1 MAGVQ
6 STNIYMMPPF
16 KGQCMETNQGR
27 KFTLSPGQLKR
38 LKVFAD
44 MTEQQVSVFADSVEP
59 IQAKANHIIIKSNE
73 PGDCMYLLLDGDV
86 RVSEFVE
93 GRETMLATLETGDF
107 FGEMSLVDQRPRSAD
122 VVANRDCTLLKIT
135 KQAFD
140 QVIVDHPDTASR
152 FLLGILRTVAGRL
165 RKLDKKYGDS
175 MLLSRYWSPG
185 ASPQPKRAP

>member
-1 MAGVQ
+1 MQASQ
-6 STNIYMMPPF
+6 SRNAVF
-16 KGQCMETNQGR
+16 
-27 KFTLSPGQLKR
+27 SPGQLKR

-44 MTEQQVSVFADSVEP
+44 MTEEQVSVFADSVEP
-59 IQAKANHIIIKSNE
+59 IEVKVNQIIIKSND

-93 GRETMLATLETGDF
+93 GRETMLATLETSDF

-122 VVANRDCTLLKIT
+122 VVANRDCKLLKIT
-135 KQAFD
+135 KPAFD
-140 QVIVDHPDTASR
+140 RIIEQHPETASR

-175 MLLSRYWSPG
+175 MLLSRYWN
-185 ASPQPKRAP
+185 PKS